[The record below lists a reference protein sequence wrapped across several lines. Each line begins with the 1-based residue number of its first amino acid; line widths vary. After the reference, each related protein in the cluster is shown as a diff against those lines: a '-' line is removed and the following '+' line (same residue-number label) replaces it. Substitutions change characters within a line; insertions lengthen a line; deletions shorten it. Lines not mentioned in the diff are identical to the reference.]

1 MKPLNILFTI
11 ILLGISFVLGGLYFD
26 DYVHSF
32 IGNTPLSSS
41 SNNFETKGLQ
51 NVYSFLRDKYLYP
64 DQINDKKDIELGSI
78 KGLVNSLDDPYT
90 VYFSKD
96 EYNSFQEN
104 LEGKFEGIGAEIG
117 LKEDKLIIV
126 APIDGTPANKAG
138 LLPGDE
144 IVTINGESTIGL
156 SVEKAV
162 TKIRGEKGT
171 EVKLEI
177 ARKDQDGLKTFTII
191 REIIDIP
198 NIKIEEKDGIAII
211 SISQFQAETAQ
222 ELDSKL
228 AELNQKGVKKV
239 VLDFRNNPGGYLQS
253 AVEIIELFA
262 PKGSIAV
269 TEKSKND
276 KVLEELKTKKNPKYS
291 DIKLVV
297 LVNEGSASASE
308 IVAGALRDLKKTQ
321 LIGKKTFGKGVVQSI
336 QEFPDG
342 SVLKYT
348 IAEWFTPSGKAIN
361 KEGIKPDIEVEL
373 KAEDIKDKKDPQLDK
388 ALEIIKT
395 L

>member
-32 IGNTPLSSS
+32 IGNNPLSS
-41 SNNFETKGLQ
+41 NVNVETKGLQ
-51 NVYSFLRDKYLYP
+51 NVYSFLQDKYLYP

-78 KGLVNSLDDPYT
+78 KGLVNALDDPYT
-90 VYFSKD
+90 IYFSKD

-117 LKEDKLIIV
+117 LREEKLIIV

-144 IVTINGESTIGL
+144 IVTINGESTVGL

-162 TKIRGEKGT
+162 TQIRGEKGT

-177 ARKDQDGLKTFTII
+177 ARKGQDSLKTFTII

-198 NIKIEEKDGIAII
+198 NIKVEEKDGIAII

-228 AELNQKGVKKV
+228 AELNQKGIKKV

-269 TEKSKND
+269 TEKGKHD
-276 KVLEELKTKKNPKYS
+276 KVVEELKTKKNPKYG

-336 QEFPDG
+336 QEFSDG

-361 KEGIKPDIEVEL
+361 KEGIKPDVEVEL

-388 ALEIIKT
+388 AVEIIKA

>member
-361 KEGIKPDIEVEL
+361 KEGIKPDIEIDL
-373 KAEDIKDKKDPQLDK
+373 KTEDIKDKKDPQLDK
-388 ALEIIKT
+388 ALEVIKA

>member
-144 IVTINGESTIGL
+144 IVTINGESTVGL

>member
-1 MKPLNILFTI
+1 MKPFNVLFTI
-11 ILLGISFVLGGLYFD
+11 VLLAISFVLGGLYFH
-26 DYVHSF
+26 DYIHSF

-41 SNNFETKGLQ
+41 SFETKALQ
-51 NVYSFLRDKYLYP
+51 NVYSFLQDKYLYP
-64 DQINDKKDIELGSI
+64 DQINDKKDTELGSV

-117 LKEDKLIIV
+117 LKEEKLIIV
-126 APIDGTPANKAG
+126 TPIDGTPANKAG

-144 IVTINGESTIGL
+144 IVAINGESTTGL

-177 ARKDQDGLKTFTII
+177 ARKDEDGLKTFTII
-191 REIIDIP
+191 RDVIDLP
-198 NIKIEEKDGIAII
+198 NITVEEKDTIAIV

-228 AELNQKGVKKV
+228 TELNQKGIKKV
-239 VLDFRNNPGGYLQS
+239 ILDLRNNPGGYLQS
-253 AVEIIELFA
+253 AVETIELFA

-269 TEKSKND
+269 IEKGKND
-276 KVLEELKTKKNPKYS
+276 KVLEELKTKKAPKYG
-291 DIKLVV
+291 DIALVV

-361 KEGIKPDIEVEL
+361 KEGINPDVEIDL

-388 ALEIIKT
+388 ALEIIKA

>member
-144 IVTINGESTIGL
+144 IVTINGESTVGL

-361 KEGIKPDIEVEL
+361 KEGIKPDIEIDL
-373 KAEDIKDKKDPQLDK
+373 KTEDIKDKKDPQLDK
-388 ALEIIKT
+388 ALEVIKA

>member
-1 MKPLNILFTI
+1 MKPLKILFTI

-32 IGNTPLSSS
+32 IGNTPLSS
-41 SNNFETKGLQ
+41 NVNFETKGLQ
-51 NVYSFLRDKYLYP
+51 NVYSFLQDKYLYP
-64 DQINDKKDIELGSI
+64 DQINDKQDIELGSI

-117 LKEDKLIIV
+117 LREEKLIIV

-144 IVTINGESTIGL
+144 IVTINGESTVGF

-162 TKIRGEKGT
+162 TQIRGEKGT

-177 ARKDQDGLKTFTII
+177 ARKDQDGLKTFAII

-198 NIKIEEKDGIAII
+198 NIKVEEKDGIAII

-228 AELNQKGVKKV
+228 AELNQKGIKKV
-239 VLDFRNNPGGYLQS
+239 VLDLRNNPGGYLQS
-253 AVEIIELFA
+253 AVDIIELFA

-276 KVLEELKTKKNPKYS
+276 KVLEELKTKKNPKYG

-336 QEFPDG
+336 QEFSDG

-361 KEGIKPDIEVEL
+361 KEGINPDVEVEL

-388 ALEIIKT
+388 AMEIIKA